1 MDLFGIGMGE
11 ILLILVIALVIFG
24 PEKVVEIGRTM
35 GRMARTLKKASTDL
49 TSQLTL
55 DVEKEELKK
64 EGKSHL
70 PEPEKKNGSTGAAK
84 Q

>member
-49 TSQLTL
+49 TSQLTIE
-55 DVEKEELKK
+55 VEKEELKK

-70 PEPEKKNGSTGAAK
+70 PKPGKKKISDKK